1 MADEK
6 AGRSERS
13 VLLRVWDWLVRMPEE
28 DHEPEV
34 HHQVSMFS
42 RILAVVYLLVVAGL
56 LVQAFRPGLI
66 PKGDLLVKLALPG
79 LIIVVFAYWL
89 NGSGRSRPAALI
101 FAFFMSG
108 CIILFAAFHRDTFDP
123 WPLMY
128 MSLPLAMVS
137 IYMPAVE
144 AGCFLLT
151 NLLLLCLL
159 PRYFPQVRLVDIPLG
174 FYIVMGGA
182 IMVVKFYRQLLE
194 NIREAELQETRTRY
208 RQLLEMVFEG
218 VAVERKGRIV
228 EANNGFMHIFG
239 TGPDEVAG
247 QPITRFLP
255 GGLPTVFAHE
265 AMGLHADGR
274 QVYLE
279 VAVKELG
286 EDPDAPHMIALRD
299 VSDRKFAELERA
311 RLHAAIAH
319 TAESVLITDPE
330 QRIVYVNPAFR
341 QMTGYDRDEVIGKTP
356 GLLRSGRHDAAFY
369 EAMWVCLGRGEP
381 WRGHFIN
388 QRKDETLYEC
398 ESTVSPV
405 FDSAGQLVN
414 YVAVA
419 RDVTREVQLE
429 AQYRQS
435 QKMEAVGQLAGG
447 VAHDFNNL
455 LQAIRGYTE
464 MVRASL
470 PPAGEEYRE
479 LGEAIHA
486 ANRAASLVRQL
497 LMFSRSEVVRCT
509 ALDLNEIVPD
519 LLTMLRRL
527 LGAQIDLS
535 TSFQAPLKPV
545 WADRGQIE
553 QVLTNLCVNARDAM
567 PNGGSL
573 RVATRIFDADEAFVG
588 VHEGAELRQYVLL
601 MVTDTG
607 EGMPSAV
614 IEHIYEP
621 FFTTKEVGKGTGLG
635 LATVYGI
642 VRQHKGIIEVS
653 SEPGRGTE
661 FCVYLPVYEGQEEA
675 GTTVSGAAS
684 GAVGVRGRGETI
696 LVAEDDDTVRRLA
709 VAVLEKAGFK
719 VLSARDGGEAVDL
732 FEKNAQH
739 VTLVLLDVV
748 MPRRSGRE
756 VAKILRG
763 LRPELPVIYCSG
775 HDFNLLG
782 TGFPEDRLTAI
793 LHKPYSAEE
802 LLAAIGVVVAGGASG
817 PPAH

>member
-1 MADEK
+1 
-6 AGRSERS
+6 
-13 VLLRVWDWLVRMPEE
+13 
-28 DHEPEV
+28 
-34 HHQVSMFS
+34 
-42 RILAVVYLLVVAGL
+42 
-56 LVQAFRPGLI
+56 
-66 PKGDLLVKLALPG
+66 
-79 LIIVVFAYWL
+79 
-89 NGSGRSRPAALI
+89 
-101 FAFFMSG
+101 
-108 CIILFAAFHRDTFDP
+108 
-123 WPLMY
+123 
-128 MSLPLAMVS
+128 
-137 IYMPAVE
+137 
-144 AGCFLLT
+144 
-151 NLLLLCLL
+151 
-159 PRYFPQVRLVDIPLG
+159 
-174 FYIVMGGA
+174 
-182 IMVVKFYRQLLE
+182 
-194 NIREAELQETRTRY
+194 
-208 RQLLEMVFEG
+208 
-218 VAVERKGRIV
+218 
-228 EANNGFMHIFG
+228 
-239 TGPDEVAG
+239 
-247 QPITRFLP
+247 
-255 GGLPTVFAHE
+255 
-265 AMGLHADGR
+265 
-274 QVYLE
+274 
-279 VAVKELG
+279 
-286 EDPDAPHMIALRD
+286 
-299 VSDRKFAELERA
+299 
-311 RLHAAIAH
+311 
-319 TAESVLITDPE
+319 
-330 QRIVYVNPAFR
+330 
-341 QMTGYDRDEVIGKTP
+341 
-356 GLLRSGRHDAAFY
+356 
-369 EAMWVCLGRGEP
+369 
-381 WRGHFIN
+381 
-388 QRKDETLYEC
+388 
-398 ESTVSPV
+398 
-405 FDSAGQLVN
+405 
-414 YVAVA
+414 
-419 RDVTREVQLE
+419 
-429 AQYRQS
+429 
-435 QKMEAVGQLAGG
+435 
-447 VAHDFNNL
+447 
-455 LQAIRGYTE
+455 
-464 MVRASL
+464 
-470 PPAGEEYRE
+470 
-479 LGEAIHA
+479 
-486 ANRAASLVRQL
+486 
-497 LMFSRSEVVRCT
+497 MFSRSEVVRCT

>member
-1 MADEK
+1 M
-6 AGRSERS
+6 
-13 VLLRVWDWLVRMPEE
+13 VQMPEE
-28 DHEPEV
+28 DHEPEA

-42 RILAVVYLLVVAGL
+42 RILAVVYLLVVVAL

-79 LIIVVFAYWL
+79 LFIVVFAYWL

-101 FAFFMSG
+101 FAFLMSA
-108 CIILFAAFHRDTFDP
+108 CIIMFAAFHKDTFDP

-159 PRYFPQVRLVDIPLG
+159 PRYFPGLRLSDIPLG

-182 IMVVKFYRQLLE
+182 IMVIKFYRQLLE
-194 NIREAELQETRTRY
+194 NIRAAELQETRTRY

-218 VAVERKGRIV
+218 VAVEHKGIIL

-239 TGPDEVAG
+239 TGQDEVTG

-265 AMGLHADGR
+265 ATGVRADGR

-279 VAVKELG
+279 LAVKELG
-286 EDPDAPHMIALRD
+286 EDADAPHMIALRD
-299 VSDRKFAELERA
+299 VTDRKFAELERA
-311 RLHAAIAH
+311 RLHAAIAQA
-319 TAESVLITDPE
+319 AESVLITDAE
-330 QRIVYVNPAFR
+330 QRILYVNPAFG
-341 QMTGYDRDEVIGKTP
+341 QMTGYDREEVIGKTP
-356 GLLRSGRHDAAFY
+356 ALLKSGRHDSAFY
-369 EAMWVCLGRGEP
+369 EVMWKFLGRGEP

-388 QRKDETLYEC
+388 KRSDGTLYEC
-398 ESTVSPV
+398 EATVSPV
-405 FDSAGQLVN
+405 YDTAGQLVN

-509 ALDLNEIVPD
+509 TLDLNEIVPD

-527 LGAQIDLS
+527 IGAQIDLS
-535 TSFQAPLKPV
+535 TSFQAPLKPI
-545 WADRGQIE
+545 WADRGQVE

-573 RVATRIFDADEAFVG
+573 RVATRLFEADETFVG
-588 VHEGAELRQYVLL
+588 VHEGAELREYVLL
-601 MVTDTG
+601 VVTDTG
-607 EGMPSAV
+607 EGMPSEV

-661 FCVYLPVYEGQEEA
+661 FRIYLPVYEGQESA
-675 GTTVSGAAS
+675 GSAVSGPVSTAA
-684 GAVGVRGRGETI
+684 GIRGRGETV

-719 VLSARDGGEAVDL
+719 VLSARDGSEAVDL

-739 VTLVLLDVV
+739 VAMVLLDVV

-756 VAKILRG
+756 VAEILRKM
-763 LRPELPVIYCSG
+763 RPGLPVIYCSG

-782 TGFPEDRLTAI
+782 TGLPPDAQTAI

-802 LLAAIGVVVAGGASG
+802 LLAAIGGVAAATPGG
-817 PPAH
+817 PQPAN